1 MKTSF
6 LAFLAVAVALVSLP
20 ARAASLDDANRA
32 FAEGRYH
39 DSTAAYQAVLAEKGY
54 SAPVLYDL
62 GNSYVREGNLAQAIV
77 AYKRAQWL
85 APDDADITAN
95 LAYAQKQAGVTVTEP
110 AWWEKY
116 AGILS
121 TSGWAWTACAA
132 WTLFCASLLARAIWP
147 LRRGL
152 FAGAGWACALLLT
165 LAIASIVVTSAA
177 ARQGVVIA
185 KDASVLISPFPAA
198 QSVFTPAPG
207 ETLTLHKTHDNFF
220 WVSDE
225 AGHSGWIAM
234 DQVAPVVATGG
245 TVAIDDVK
253 TSAGK

>member
-6 LAFLAVAVALVSLP
+6 LALLAVAIALVSLP
-20 ARAASLDDANRA
+20 VRAASLDDANRA
-32 FAEGRYH
+32 FTEGRYR

-62 GNSYVREGNLAQAIV
+62 GNSYFREGNLAQAIV

-85 APDDADITAN
+85 APDDPDIAAN
-95 LAYAQKQAGVTVTEP
+95 LRHAQKEAGVTVTEP

-121 TSGWAWTACAA
+121 TSGWAWTASAM
-132 WTLFCASLLARAIWP
+132 WTVFCLSLLARAVWP
-147 LRRGL
+147 AKYGI
-152 FAGAGWACALLLT
+152 FVASSWASALVLT

-177 ARQGVVIA
+177 ARQGVVIS
-185 KDASVLISPFPAA
+185 KDASALISPFPAA

-207 ETLTLHKTHDNFF
+207 ETLTVHRTYDNFYL
-220 WVSDE
+220 VSDE
-225 AGHSGWIAM
+225 AGHSGWIDQA
-234 DQVAPVVATGG
+234 QVAPVV
-245 TVAIDDVK
+245 K
-253 TSAGK
+253 E